1 MTEENK
7 SSTAQKNK
15 LPLIATL
22 VIVGFLSLV
31 LGWGASIFVENAQ
44 NNQKISVKNA
54 TWAEFLNTPW
64 KNPEGNSVDTSAW
77 KGKTLVVNF
86 WGSWCP
92 PCVEEMPML
101 AKVSEEL
108 KSQNVLFVG
117 IGIDSP
123 SNIRE
128 FLNKTPVP
136 YQIVIGGL
144 DGTNWSKQLGN
155 ETGGLPF
162 TAIINP
168 RGDIIFKKLGKI
180 EEKEIKKAI
189 ISEK

>member
-7 SSTAQKNK
+7 SLKEQKNTPS
-15 LPLIATL
+15 LMTTL

-31 LGWGASIFVENAQ
+31 LGWGASKFVETLQ
-44 NNQKISVKNA
+44 NNQKISIQNR
-54 TWAEFLNTPW
+54 TWAEFLNTTW
-64 KNPEGNSVDTSAW
+64 KNSEGNRVNTSAW

-108 KSQNVLFVG
+108 KPQNVLFVG

-123 SNIRE
+123 TNIRD

-136 YQIVIGGL
+136 YQIIVGGL
-144 DGTNWSKQLGN
+144 DGSNWSKQLGN

-168 RGDIIFKKLGKI
+168 MGDITFKKLGKI
-180 EEKEIKKAI
+180 EENELKKAI
-189 ISEK
+189 ISGK